1 MRGWR
6 FTGQEF
12 DILWSAYGRDRL
24 PYPLAFRPTTA
35 VDWEDLVRQREAAI
49 QSLLGQYSENLE
61 LALSTLLEPETR
73 VESKGFGGS
82 GLTTVFRFHGAV
94 RNGSG
99 ATLVQLP
106 GTAEDTGGDVIIGLC
121 APNEVAAAA
130 VAALPKTP
138 AGSRPAVSFR
148 REEIATDRQRYSRRP
163 NELSINEQLSRM
175 FKRDRTAV
183 GEITVFPGPAMDSRP
198 TNDGRGFLWADYA
211 DDGRYYI
218 KSGDPIVA
226 TPMSP
231 TAMTNEI
238 ARLVD
243 LTHRHYRMETEQN
256 NTTW

>member
-1 MRGWR
+1 MRSWR

-35 VDWEDLVRQREAAI
+35 VDWEDLVRQRESAVE
-49 QSLLGQYSENLE
+49 SLLGRYSENLE
-61 LALSTLLEPETR
+61 LALATLLEPETR

-82 GLTTVFRFHGAV
+82 GLAAVFRFHGAV

-106 GTAEDTGGDVIIGLC
+106 GTAEDTGGDVIMGLC
-121 APNEVAAAA
+121 APSEVAAAA
-130 VAALPKTP
+130 VAALPKAP
-138 AGSRPAVSFR
+138 AGTHPAVSFR
-148 REEIATDRQRYSRRP
+148 RDEIAADRQRYVRRP
-163 NELSINEQLSRM
+163 DEVSINEQLNRI

-183 GEITVFPGPAMDSRP
+183 GEITVFPGPSIDSRP
-198 TNDGRGFLWADYA
+198 TIDGRGFLWTDYA

-231 TAMTNEI
+231 TSMTNEI
-238 ARLVD
+238 ARLLD
-243 LTHRHYRMETEQN
+243 LTRRYYRMENEQ
-256 NTTW
+256 TKASW